1 MANFN
6 KLSADSKR
14 IIGYIQTFVGSQGLY
29 GRLMNDLRHAETED
43 AEEFLSQYHHCT
55 DCVSF
60 VMEYEGG

>member
-1 MANFN
+1 MDFN

-14 IIGYIQTFVGSQGLY
+14 IISYIQTFVGSQGLY
-29 GRLMNDLRHAETED
+29 GRLMSDLRHAETED
-43 AEEFLSQYHHCT
+43 AEAFLSQFHHCK